1 MKKQLIVILIA
12 TLIGYTSFAQQASTD
27 TAAEIGRKVS
37 AWMKEGAIPGLSLII
52 IKDNRQVIRNFGFA
66 DKEQRIPV
74 TANTLF
80 EIGSCSKAFTAL
92 AALNLEKEGRLVLD
106 SSVQHY
112 LPWLHMQYKGKEARV
127 TVRQLLHHTSG
138 IPWSTISKIPASG
151 KRGALLQTVQQLAGQ
166 KLVNPPGK
174 TYEYATINY
183 DVVALLIQELAHQPF
198 ETYVMEKVIAPLQ
211 LQHTTIGAPAS
222 GEYKSPGYKT
232 GFFKPRKY
240 NAPVFRGNNAAGY
253 VISNAVDMGRWVQF
267 QLGMRENA
275 LYDLARST
283 HARDETVPLHNMAA
297 YAMGWH
303 VSLNGNGEIFHDG
316 RNPNYTSYITFR
328 EKDRTAVIVLANSAS
343 GLTMMI
349 GDRVMKM
356 LHGEELPK
364 EFDPSDGT
372 DKVFSMLSI
381 VLGLYVLLV
390 LAFLVIIARDAVRG
404 RRTFVGF
411 SRKSLYSLV
420 LLLLIF
426 LPFLAGIYLLPKA
439 ITGFTWSALLVW
451 SPVSLPVA
459 LALLAAAFAV
469 SYVAYAAGL
478 LYPDKNVFRSIAP
491 RLVLLSVLSGLANM
505 AIIVIITSSL
515 GSNVAIKYLVF
526 YYLLTMFVY
535 LFGRRYVQTNLIR
548 FSRDLT
554 YELRIQLIDKMF
566 STSYQ
571 KFEKIDRGRV
581 YTALNDDLNT
591 IGESTNV
598 FMTLVASI
606 ITATGA
612 FVYLATI
619 AFWSTMLTILLLLII
634 MGLYY
639 SVSRKVNT
647 YYEDARDA
655 RNVFIRLTNGMIDGF
670 KEISLRRNKKLE
682 YKQDVADCANEYKEK
697 VSIAGTRF
705 VDVNLVG
712 ESVLIISLGVVTFAF
727 PKLFPGIPDYT
738 IMNFI
743 VILLYLIAPVNG
755 ILNSVPAV
763 MQLRIAWNRIKT
775 FMQDIPANLDLAVAP
790 RLEQDVKSIKACGI
804 SFRYQND
811 AGTFTVGPIDL
822 EARKGEILF
831 IIGGNGSGKTTLAKM
846 LTGLYEP
853 DEGVLMINDR
863 VVPPSRIGEY
873 FSAVFSPCF
882 LFEKLYDIDANSKS
896 EEVRKYLELLKL
908 EDKVNVAGN
917 RYTTVELSGGQRK
930 RLALLQCYLEDAPI
944 YLFDEWAAD
953 QDPDYRYFF
962 YRHLLPEMREKGKII
977 IAITHDDHYFDIA
990 DKVLKI
996 NQGQL
1001 EEYIIKPVTA
1011 AGVLNS

>member
-1 MKKQLIVILIA
+1 
-12 TLIGYTSFAQQASTD
+12 
-27 TAAEIGRKVS
+27 
-37 AWMKEGAIPGLSLII
+37 
-52 IKDNRQVIRNFGFA
+52 
-66 DKEQRIPV
+66 
-74 TANTLF
+74 
-80 EIGSCSKAFTAL
+80 
-92 AALNLEKEGRLVLD
+92 
-106 SSVQHY
+106 
-112 LPWLHMQYKGKEARV
+112 
-127 TVRQLLHHTSG
+127 
-138 IPWSTISKIPASG
+138 
-151 KRGALLQTVQQLAGQ
+151 
-166 KLVNPPGK
+166 
-174 TYEYATINY
+174 
-183 DVVALLIQELAHQPF
+183 
-198 ETYVMEKVIAPLQ
+198 
-211 LQHTTIGAPAS
+211 
-222 GEYKSPGYKT
+222 
-232 GFFKPRKY
+232 
-240 NAPVFRGNNAAGY
+240 
-253 VISNAVDMGRWVQF
+253 
-267 QLGMRENA
+267 
-275 LYDLARST
+275 
-283 HARDETVPLHNMAA
+283 
-297 YAMGWH
+297 
-303 VSLNGNGEIFHDG
+303 
-316 RNPNYTSYITFR
+316 
-328 EKDRTAVIVLANSAS
+328 
-343 GLTMMI
+343 
-349 GDRVMKM
+349 
-356 LHGEELPK
+356 
-364 EFDPSDGT
+364 
-372 DKVFSMLSI
+372 
-381 VLGLYVLLV
+381 
-390 LAFLVIIARDAVRG
+390 
-404 RRTFVGF
+404 
-411 SRKSLYSLV
+411 
-420 LLLLIF
+420 
-426 LPFLAGIYLLPKA
+426 
-439 ITGFTWSALLVW
+439 
-451 SPVSLPVA
+451 
-459 LALLAAAFAV
+459 
-469 SYVAYAAGL
+469 
-478 LYPDKNVFRSIAP
+478 
-491 RLVLLSVLSGLANM
+491 
-505 AIIVIITSSL
+505 
-515 GSNVAIKYLVF
+515 
-526 YYLLTMFVY
+526 
-535 LFGRRYVQTNLIR
+535 
-548 FSRDLT
+548 
-554 YELRIQLIDKMF
+554 
-566 STSYQ
+566 
-571 KFEKIDRGRV
+571 
-581 YTALNDDLNT
+581 
-591 IGESTNV
+591 
-598 FMTLVASI
+598 
-606 ITATGA
+606 
-612 FVYLATI
+612 
-619 AFWSTMLTILLLLII
+619 
-634 MGLYY
+634 
-639 SVSRKVNT
+639 
-647 YYEDARDA
+647 
-655 RNVFIRLTNGMIDGF
+655 MIDGF

-697 VSIAGTRF
+697 VSVAGTRF

-896 EEVRKYLELLKL
+896 EEVRKYLEVLRL

-1011 AGVLNS
+1011 AGALNS